1 LIGKT
6 VAQAAPARVSRG
18 MGLPTVVPSVLSG
31 GEGDHRPCG
40 ELDGAVPFVVAS
52 RHANGAVAVATL
64 GRYNDTLGYCTPLA
78 DVGLEWPDD
87 ERAMADADAAAAAAA
102 AAGGGGLSA
111 SPAGQLVGIFGHFG
125 SLTLTLPSRWSVSQ
139 VLPTCAHSVAVF
151 LNREPWHVT
160 TAAVVPSRVRPMQVL
175 AQDLLATAAQ
185 NISTRV
191 HLLQGNVV
199 RIDGGVIDEV
209 GTAARASGDV
219 SEPGLVLSLR
229 LEGWRQV
236 DELA

>member
-1 LIGKT
+1 MERLTGIADLC
-6 VAQAAPARVSRG
+6 AQRG
-18 MGLPTVVPSVLSG
+18 SVL
-31 GEGDHRPCG
+31 P
-40 ELDGAVPFVVAS
+40 
-52 RHANGAVAVATL
+52 
-64 GRYNDTLGYCTPLA
+64 
-78 DVGLEWPDD
+78 
-87 ERAMADADAAAAAAA
+87 
-102 AAGGGGLSA
+102 
-111 SPAGQLVGIFGHFG
+111 
-125 SLTLTLPSRWSVSQ
+125 
-139 VLPTCAHSVAVF
+139 VF
-151 LNREPWHVT
+151 NREPWHVT